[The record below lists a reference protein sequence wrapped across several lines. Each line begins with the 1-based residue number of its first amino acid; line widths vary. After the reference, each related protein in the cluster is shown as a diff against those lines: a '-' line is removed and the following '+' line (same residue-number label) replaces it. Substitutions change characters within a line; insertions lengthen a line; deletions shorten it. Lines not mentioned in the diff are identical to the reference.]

1 MEGCIDAVDGSERH
15 NLAKKNRSCTR
26 RTAESGRFGEHA
38 TVRTAAKGRRTGEA
52 AHLVLGSL
60 EIAANRQVGEHLFRA
75 VLAAGSERPWRVRV
89 KGSSDGD
96 FRAGHAFLLPAE
108 IRRRKVPRPP
118 ARKRAVQNHT
128 LFRPPRAAAL
138 PSNAPAT

>member
-15 NLAKKNRSCTR
+15 NFAKKNRSCTR
-26 RTAESGRFGEHA
+26 RTAESGCLREHA
-38 TVRTAAKGRRTGEA
+38 AEHACTQSRRTGKA

-75 VLAAGSERPWRVRV
+75 VLAAGSESPGRARV
-89 KGSSDGD
+89 KGISDGD

-108 IRRRKVPRPP
+108 I
-118 ARKRAVQNHT
+118 
-128 LFRPPRAAAL
+128 
-138 PSNAPAT
+138 